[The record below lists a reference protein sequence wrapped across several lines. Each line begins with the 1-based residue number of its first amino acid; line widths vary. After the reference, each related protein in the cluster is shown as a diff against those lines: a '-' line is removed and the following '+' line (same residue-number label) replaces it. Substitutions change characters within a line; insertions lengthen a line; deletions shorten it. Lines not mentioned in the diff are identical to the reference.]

1 MDEDDMLMLGV
12 GAEPT
17 QHAEIEDSLTGGV
30 ASDPTMIND
39 DPTAVNA
46 KVRRPQ
52 VKLTAERLLSPN
64 GLPYVMKHAP
74 KRVRISKSRSTYEN
88 LEHIIQFYQLW
99 AHELFPKAKFKDF
112 VRLCNSLGK
121 TDADLRN
128 YRTELFRADMEN
140 QFGDGYRSDK
150 QNPANNSQPVT
161 STQLPNNDA
170 NSNDENNNVENDTNQ
185 LITGGQETTRHL
197 FARDEEE
204 DDDSDLYRSVPPPSS
219 IAHESATSNTHAVPT
234 SDTTLP
240 ISDNNPKGVTNS
252 DGTVIGISEE
262 DELLAMEEE
271 LNNYATQKI
280 EELGDDKDTGID
292 PGEEEDED
300 ALDAMKELGF

>member
-17 QHAEIEDSLTGGV
+17 QHAEIEDPLTGGV

-150 QNPANNSQPVT
+150 QNSANNSQPVT

-197 FARDEEE
+197 FARDEED